1 MDVLT
6 RFIIEISIAL
16 LVSSATTFVITTV
29 LKNLLIDL
37 CGDVVRATFWSRFS
51 LLMLFLTP
59 LMFVIFFGMS
69 SLLRNYLDLH
79 RYNSWNSRLLVKC
92 DWFLKHN
99 LLHFLE
105 YNFQ

>member
-59 LMFVIFFGMS
+59 LMFVIF
-69 SLLRNYLDLH
+69 LECHLTL
-79 RYNSWNSRLLVKC
+79 RLLII
-92 DWFLKHN
+92 
-99 LLHFLE
+99 LL
-105 YNFQ
+105 

>member
-37 CGDVVRATFWSRFS
+37 CGDVVRATEVV
-51 LLMLFLTP
+51 P
-59 LMFVIFFGMS
+59 HV
-69 SLLRNYLDLH
+69 
-79 RYNSWNSRLLVKC
+79 
-92 DWFLKHN
+92 
-99 LLHFLE
+99 
-105 YNFQ
+105 

>member
-37 CGDVVRATFWSRFS
+37 FGDVVHADGQYDDDDREREPRVLGLGTA
-51 LLMLFLTP
+51 
-59 LMFVIFFGMS
+59 MS
-69 SLLRNYLDLH
+69 TAQTGSVFI
-79 RYNSWNSRLLVKC
+79 S
-92 DWFLKHN
+92 
-99 LLHFLE
+99 
-105 YNFQ
+105 NFI